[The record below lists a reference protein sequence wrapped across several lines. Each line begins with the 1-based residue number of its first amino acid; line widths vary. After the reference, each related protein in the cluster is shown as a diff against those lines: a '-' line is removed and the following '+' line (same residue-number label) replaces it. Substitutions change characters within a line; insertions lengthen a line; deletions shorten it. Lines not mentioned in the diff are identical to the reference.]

1 MQKEKLPVLN
11 PRKDEGELPLLNGY
25 KKQRRRL
32 NSTIKQKKEESTKI
46 DDSVSFMLDN
56 RQIKMHSFNE
66 KHSKNDLTSDRH
78 INSNADIVD
87 TDPNRRSTPGT
98 SQFRSRH
105 FDRRQPRAVDILTGS
120 KIGERQ
126 HKPSKVAYMPTHS
139 KPYLHHFQIIEGVVD
154 TDTPEF
160 ASYQRV
166 YESIMPRV
174 QEQLARLEGLLRE

>member
-1 MQKEKLPVLN
+1 MLN
-11 PRKDEGELPLLNGY
+11 PRREETDLPLLNGY
-25 KKQRRRL
+25 KKQRKRL
-32 NSTIKQKKEESTKI
+32 NSSIKHKKEESTKI

-66 KHSKNDLTSDRH
+66 KHIKNDLTSDRH
-78 INSNADIVD
+78 INSNADIVLDND
-87 TDPNRRSTPGT
+87 TSNRRGTPAS

-105 FDRRQPRAVDILTGS
+105 FDKRHPRAVDILTGS

-126 HKPSKVAYMPTHS
+126 HKPSKLAYMPTNS
-139 KPYLHHFQIIEGVVD
+139 KPYLHQFQLIDGAID

-166 YESIMPRV
+166 YESIFPKV
-174 QEQLARLEGLLRE
+174 V